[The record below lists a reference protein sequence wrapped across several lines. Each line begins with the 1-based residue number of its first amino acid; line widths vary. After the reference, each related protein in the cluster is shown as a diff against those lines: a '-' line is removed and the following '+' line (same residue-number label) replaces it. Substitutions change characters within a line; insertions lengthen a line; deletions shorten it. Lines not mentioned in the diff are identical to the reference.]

1 MNSIKKHYVYFVDCV
16 GFCKVGI
23 SSNLRLRM
31 DSIKALNPF
40 DATLAKTIEM
50 PSKEMALF
58 FESMIH
64 KALIKHGLH
73 RHLEWF
79 SCESA
84 DALMITKEII
94 DVYSYDNCER
104 ISALSNEVRA
114 ALIGVDDFKL
124 RRRIIETDTI
134 GALPVYERL
143 RKYKIAIDVSHEIA
157 EFIIASAHCHME
169 SKK

>member
-1 MNSIKKHYVYFVDCV
+1 MNSIQKHYVYFVDCT

-23 SSNLRLRM
+23 SGNLKLRM

-40 DATLAKTIEM
+40 DVVLAKTIEM
-50 PSKEMALF
+50 PNKEIALVV
-58 FESMIH
+58 ELMIH
-64 KALIKHGLH
+64 KTLIQYGLH

-79 SCESA
+79 SCDSA
-84 DALMITKEII
+84 DAIALTKEII

-104 ISALSNEVRA
+104 ISTLSNAIRT

-157 EFIIASAHCHME
+157 EFLIASAQTHRE